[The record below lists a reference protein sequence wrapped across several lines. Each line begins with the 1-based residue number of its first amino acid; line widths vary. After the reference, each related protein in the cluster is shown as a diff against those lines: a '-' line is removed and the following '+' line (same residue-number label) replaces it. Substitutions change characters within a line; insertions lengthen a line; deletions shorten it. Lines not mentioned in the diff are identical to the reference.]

1 MPNRSSVRPLI
12 VTVALAAVFAADLAQ
27 AQWVMLARHVVG
39 RVEQMS
45 QQSPQQGGASYD
57 SAAVMVEVPADKV
70 YAAVVRGVKSNTQGL
85 TVTREDPA
93 ARLVQFTNRQ
103 QIAGIKVSPLGDN
116 LSHLLISSAHT
127 GNQPDASSLVLNGV
141 LRACKDMNV
150 ECSQARQ

>member
-1 MPNRSSVRPLI
+1 MSNRPSVRPLI
-12 VTVALAAVFAADLAQ
+12 VSVALAAVFAADLAQ

-70 YAAVVRGVKSNTQGL
+70 YVAVVRGVKSNTQGL

-93 ARLVQFTNRQ
+93 ARLVQFTNGQ

-127 GNQPDASSLVLNGV
+127 GNQPDASALVLNGV